1 MRIASLV
8 GLRACSAVPCSR
20 HFGLGPEMGGGGG
33 GVELSRGSKMKG
45 GSGNAERGAHQ

>member
-20 HFGLGPEMGGGGG
+20 HFGLGPKRGGGGG
-33 GVELSRGSKMKG
+33 GVEFTMGSKMKE
-45 GSGNAERGAHQ
+45 GSGKAELGAHQ

>member
-20 HFGLGPEMGGGGG
+20 HFGLGPEMGGGG
-33 GVELSRGSKMKG
+33 VELSMGSEMKE
-45 GSGNAERGAHQ
+45 GSGNAELGAHQ